1 MSHHEEDLLYISQME
16 GWITEHGLLEK
27 QLERVISYHRELS
40 DNHKKISDLNEIQ
53 LKAHRKSVEI
63 VKSEYSEWLKEHGS
77 DKK

>member
-53 LKAHRKSVEI
+53 LKAHRKRVEI